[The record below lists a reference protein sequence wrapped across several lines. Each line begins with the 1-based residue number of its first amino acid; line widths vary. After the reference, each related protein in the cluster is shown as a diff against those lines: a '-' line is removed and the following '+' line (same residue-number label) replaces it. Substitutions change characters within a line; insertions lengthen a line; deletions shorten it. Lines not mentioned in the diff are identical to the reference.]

1 MRLFY
6 CLHVGPHTAKPAVID
21 VSIDITP
28 FLVRAQ
34 MTMECLKS
42 REVCAA
48 FPDFCRNDNLVD
60 KFDISPNNA
69 VHQLMRPRIN

>member
-6 CLHVGPHTAKPAVID
+6 CLHIGPQAAGPAIVD
-21 VSIDITP
+21 VFIDITP

-42 REVCAA
+42 REVCGC
-48 FPDFCRNDNLVD
+48 FGDFV
-60 KFDISPNNA
+60 
-69 VHQLMRPRIN
+69 

>member
-6 CLHVGPHTAKPAVID
+6 CLHIGSPTAEPAVVN

-28 FLVRAQ
+28 FLVSAQ

-42 REVCAA
+42 REVCGSFEEFAG
-48 FPDFCRNDNLVD
+48 LT
-60 KFDISPNNA
+60 I
-69 VHQLMRPRIN
+69 

>member
-6 CLHVGPHTAKPAVID
+6 CLHIGSHAAKPAVVD

-42 REVCAA
+42 REVCGSFEEFAG
-48 FPDFCRNDNLVD
+48 LT
-60 KFDISPNNA
+60 I
-69 VHQLMRPRIN
+69 

>member
-6 CLHVGPHTAKPAVID
+6 CLHIGSHAAKPAVVN

-28 FLVRAQ
+28 FLVSAQ

-42 REVCAA
+42 REVCAC
-48 FPDFCRNDNLVD
+48 FEDFDQTA
-60 KFDISPNNA
+60 I
-69 VHQLMRPRIN
+69 

>member
-6 CLHVGPHTAKPAVID
+6 CLHIGSHAAKPAVVN

-28 FLVRAQ
+28 FLRSAQ

-42 REVCAA
+42 REVCACFQGFVEMA
-48 FPDFCRNDNLVD
+48 
-60 KFDISPNNA
+60 I
-69 VHQLMRPRIN
+69 